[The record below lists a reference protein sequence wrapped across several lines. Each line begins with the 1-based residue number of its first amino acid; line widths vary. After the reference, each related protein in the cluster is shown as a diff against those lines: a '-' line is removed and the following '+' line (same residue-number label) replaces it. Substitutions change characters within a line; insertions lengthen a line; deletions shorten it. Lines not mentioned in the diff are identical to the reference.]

1 MSTGTKT
8 GEGSPALPADVSV
21 RLLVLHRPLGQVLAS
36 QEAMKGRLGTTARV
50 SAAGL
55 SKRFIAELEGV
66 DAVVASRPAWQVL
79 HVAYE
84 RMLADPLGE
93 CRRIAGF
100 LGSGF
105 DVAAAA
111 AAVDPSQ
118 RRHA

>member
-1 MSTGTKT
+1 
-8 GEGSPALPADVSV
+8 
-21 RLLVLHRPLGQVLAS
+21 
-36 QEAMKGRLGTTARV
+36 
-50 SAAGL
+50 
-55 SKRFIAELEGV
+55 V
-66 DAVVASRPAWQVL
+66 DALVASRPAWQVL

-118 RRHA
+118 RRHM